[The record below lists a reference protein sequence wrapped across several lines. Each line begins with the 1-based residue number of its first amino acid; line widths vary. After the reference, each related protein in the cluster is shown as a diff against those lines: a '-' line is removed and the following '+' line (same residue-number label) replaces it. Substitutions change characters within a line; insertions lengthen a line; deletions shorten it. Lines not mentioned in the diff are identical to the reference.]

1 MIELKK
7 QLYNQCLEYAQ
18 SRLDAAQ
25 LAINEAQ
32 KASNDDTKSSAGDK
46 YETGRE
52 MAQQEANR
60 NMGQLNEANK
70 LKIALN
76 RISTNTASDS
86 IDTGSLV
93 ITDKANFYI
102 AISAGTLKINN
113 EEYVAVSPFSPIG
126 LKLKGLKAG
135 SEFNLNEKNYLIKR
149 IF

>member
-7 QLYNQCLEYAQ
+7 QLYHQCLEHVQ

-32 KASNDDTKSSAGDK
+32 MASNDDTKSSAGDK

-76 RISTNTASDS
+76 RISPNNITDTV
-86 IDTGSLV
+86 DTGSLV
-93 ITDKANFYI
+93 VTDKANFYI
-102 AISAGTLKINN
+102 AISAGTLIVNN
-113 EEYVAVSPFSPIG
+113 GEYIAVSPFSPIG
-126 LKLKGLKAG
+126 TKLKGLKAG
-135 SEFNLNEKNYLIKR
+135 DKFNLNE
-149 IF
+149 

>member
-7 QLYNQCLEYAQ
+7 QLYNECLTYVQ
-18 SRLDAAQ
+18 NRLDATL

-76 RISTNTASDS
+76 RISPNTISETV
-86 IDTGSLV
+86 DTGSLV
-93 ITDKANFYI
+93 LTDKANFYI
-102 AISAGTLKINN
+102 AISAGILKINN
-113 EEYVAVSPFSPIG
+113 REYFAVSPFSPIG
-126 LKLKGLKAG
+126 TRLKGLKAG
-135 SEFNLNEKNYLIKR
+135 DEFNLNEKHYLIKQV
-149 IF
+149 F

>member
-7 QLYNQCLEYAQ
+7 QLYNQCLEYVQ

-32 KASNDDTKSSAGDK
+32 TASNNDTKSSAGDK

-60 NMGQLNEANK
+60 NMGQLKEANK

-76 RISTNTASDS
+76 RISPNNIADTV
-86 IDTGSLV
+86 DTGSLV
-93 ITDKANFYI
+93 LTDMANFYI
-102 AISAGTLKINN
+102 AISAGTLKVNN
-113 EEYVAVSPFSPIG
+113 SEYVAVSPFSPIG
-126 LKLKGLKAG
+126 TKLKGLKAG
-135 SEFNLNEKNYLIKR
+135 DKFNLNEKNYLVKQVY
-149 IF
+149 

>member
-7 QLYNQCLEYAQ
+7 QLYKQCLEYVQ
-18 SRLDAAQ
+18 NILDAAQ

-32 KASNDDTKSSAGDK
+32 TASNEDTKSSAGDK

-76 RISTNTASDS
+76 RVSTNNISEI
-86 IDTGSLV
+86 IDTGSV
-93 ITDKANFYI
+93 IVTDKVNFYI
-102 AISAGTLKINN
+102 AISAGVLTVNN
-113 EEYVAVSPFSPIG
+113 TEYFAVSPFSPIG

-135 SEFNLNEKNYLIKR
+135 DEFNLNEKIYLVKQV
-149 IF
+149 F